1 MVFVIFVVRRSTRG
15 KRGVRDSDKE
25 ADEPEIC
32 AEADQATT
40 SIQESLAVDPVDK
53 SEFQKHGAPDTS
65 STEPVSSGA
74 DDEHSRSKDDNTGKS
89 ESAVIDV
96 PVAEKNAASKGMPE
110 QPVVD
115 IDNGPFI

>member
-1 MVFVIFVVRRSTRG
+1 MTH
-15 KRGVRDSDKE
+15 SDKE
-25 ADEPEIC
+25 ADEPEIS

-53 SEFQKHGAPDTS
+53 KSEFQKAEIVSAPDTS

-74 DDEHSRSKDDNTGKS
+74 DDEHSRSKGDNTGKS

-96 PVAEKNAASKGMPE
+96 PVAEKSAASKGMPE
-110 QPVVD
+110 QQVVD